1 MPRQVDSLRK
11 VALIAAALTVSAL
24 TVPAMAAEPSVEAGT
39 YLEQQILRKVP
50 PNWQVHV
57 SRRGDDLI
65 AFFMPPY
72 QEAFDLWYEPG
83 RLQSK
88 MMALCPS
95 GDDAIWQKLAPE
107 QNIKLE
113 PTVGGK
119 SADAMQ
125 LTCPRDQKPPA

>member
-1 MPRQVDSLRK
+1 MSRQVGSLTK
-11 VALIAAALTVSAL
+11 AALILTAALTVSA
-24 TVPAMAAEPSVEAGT
+24 MAAEPSLEART
-39 YLEQQILRKVP
+39 YLEEQILRKVP
-50 PNWQVHV
+50 QNWQVHV

-83 RLQSK
+83 QLQAK
-88 MMALCPS
+88 MLALCPS
-95 GDDAIWQKLAPE
+95 GDDAIWQKLAPG
-107 QNIKLE
+107 QNIKFE